1 VHIGVPRERRA
12 EEYRVGLTPAGV
24 QLLTAGGHV
33 CSVEHEAG
41 RGAGFPDV
49 DYQAAGGR
57 IVYSAEEAYGRAD
70 LVVKVG
76 PLTDEEASWL
86 RDGSVVMGFL
96 HLLAGKPITVQ
107 ALLAKR
113 VTAIAYELIQNED
126 GSLPVLKPLSQI
138 AGRMAPQIAA
148 RLLQNNFGGHGILL
162 HGVPGVPPAE
172 IVIVGA
178 GTVGSEAA
186 RAFIQVGASVHLL
199 DQHLSRLQHLD
210 EFYGTGSR
218 PTMMVS
224 HEFNIR
230 KTARFADVLIGAVH
244 VPGQR
249 APIVITRD
257 VLRMMRPRSI
267 VLDISI
273 DQGGCVETSRPTTH
287 RAPTFVEENI
297 IHYCVPNMT
306 SAVARTAT
314 HAFNNAAWPFVR
326 RLAADGLEPTLA
338 AIPAFRRAVATREGR
353 VLHPALAT
361 ALGTSG
367 ESR

>member
-1 VHIGVPRERRA
+1 VHVGIPRERRT

-24 QLLTAGGHV
+24 QLLTAGGHA
-33 CSVEHEAG
+33 CSVEHDAG

-49 DYQAAGGR
+49 DYQAAGGT
-57 IVYSAEEAYGRAD
+57 IVYTPEEAYGRAD

-76 PLTDEEASWL
+76 PLTDEEALWL
-86 RDGSVVMGFL
+86 RDGSAVMGFL
-96 HLLAGKPITVQ
+96 HLLAGKPVTVRT
-107 ALLAKR
+107 LLAKR

-186 RAFIQVGASVHLL
+186 RAFIQVGASVRLL
-199 DQHLSRLQHLD
+199 DQHLSRLQYLD
-210 EFYGTGSR
+210 QFYGTGSR

-224 HEFNIR
+224 HQFNIG

-249 APIVITRD
+249 APVVITRD
-257 VLRMMRPRSI
+257 VLRIMRPRSI

-287 RAPTFVEENI
+287 RDPTFVEENI

-326 RLAADGLEPTLA
+326 HVATYGLDATLA
-338 AIPAFRRAVATREGR
+338 GIPAFRRAVATHEGR

-361 ALGTSG
+361 LLGTSG
-367 ESR
+367 GAQ